1 MPEGGVRR
9 PWAGEP
15 RNVPDPAL
23 ATLRAVKT
31 PASEP
36 HLLLLRFSGELS
48 TKGRA
53 TRRQFV
59 TRLLRNVKDALS
71 AEGYQ
76 GKIERHHDRVFVEV
90 SNPGAISVLER
101 IFGLQSLSPVLRR
114 PGSSLDEIVSAG
126 HEIFRDAVRGKR
138 FAVRARFVGDREGD
152 SFSSKSV
159 EIELGEALR
168 PLASRVD
175 LDDPE
180 VTARVEI
187 HRGQAYFFALRRPGR
202 GGLPVG
208 SGDRAVALVSGGF
221 DSAVAAW
228 QLLKRGVAL
237 DYVFCNLGGA
247 SHRLGALRVIKVI
260 ADRWSYGSQPR
271 LHAIDFEGVSR
282 ELQRNTTPRYWQ
294 VLLKRSMLRSAEAIA
309 RECDACAIVTGDA
322 VGQVSSQTLRNL
334 ATISQSTQMP
344 ILRPLVGFNKDEI
357 IEMANRIGTGALS
370 AVVAEYCAM
379 VPRRPSTSAKL
390 DVVLEEEKRIAPAV
404 LETAI
409 ANREVLN
416 LRALDPDDDGLGE
429 LERSEIP
436 SGANVIDLR
445 SKEEFHSWH
454 YPDAVRLDFGH
465 ALEAYPSFAKD
476 RTYLL
481 YCELGLKSAHL
492 AELMAREGLRAYHF
506 RGGTRALRRYSERG
520 RC

>member
-1 MPEGGVRR
+1 
-9 PWAGEP
+9 
-15 RNVPDPAL
+15 
-23 ATLRAVKT
+23 VKT
-31 PASEP
+31 HASEP
-36 HLLLLRFSGELS
+36 HLVLLRFSGEVS
-48 TKGRA
+48 TKARA

-59 TRLLRNVKDALS
+59 TQLLRNVKDALAS
-71 AEGYQ
+71 EGYQ
-76 GKIERHHDRVFVEV
+76 GEIERHHDRVFVEV
-90 SNPGAISVLER
+90 SSPGAIPVLER
-101 IFGLQSLSPVLRR
+101 IFGLQSLSPALRR
-114 PGSSLDEIVSAG
+114 PGSSLEEIVSAG

-138 FAVRARFVGDREGD
+138 FAVRARWVGGREAG

-159 EIELGEALR
+159 ETELGEALR
-168 PLASRVD
+168 ALAARVD

-180 VTARVEI
+180 VTAHVEI
-187 HRGQAYFFALRRPGR
+187 HRGQAYFFALRRPGQ

-228 QLLKRGVAL
+228 QLLKRGVTL

-260 ADRWSYGSQPR
+260 ADRWSYGSRPR
-271 LHAIDFEGVSR
+271 LHAVDFEGVSR

-309 RECDACAIVTGDA
+309 RECGGCAIVTGEA

-334 ATISQSTQMP
+334 ATISQATHTP

-357 IEMANRIGTGALS
+357 IEVANRIGTGPLS

-390 DVVLEEEKRIAPAV
+390 DVVLEEESRIDPAV
-404 LETAI
+404 LEAAI

-416 LRALDPDDDGLGE
+416 LRALDPDDTGLGE
-429 LERSEIP
+429 LERAEIP
-436 SGANVIDLR
+436 CGAVVIDLR
-445 SKEEFHSWH
+445 SKEEFRSWH
-454 YPDAVRLDFGH
+454 YPDAVRLDFGD
-465 ALEAYPSFAKD
+465 ALDAYPSFARD
-476 RTYLL
+476 RTYVI
-481 YCELGLKSAHL
+481 YCEFGLKSAHL

-506 RGGTRALRRYSERG
+506 RGGTRAIRRYCEEMQSKAR
-520 RC
+520 

>member
-1 MPEGGVRR
+1 
-9 PWAGEP
+9 
-15 RNVPDPAL
+15 
-23 ATLRAVKT
+23 VKT

-36 HLLLLRFSGELS
+36 HLVLLRFSGELS
-48 TKGRA
+48 IKARA

-59 TRLLRNVKDALS
+59 TQLLRNVKDALVS
-71 AEGYQ
+71 EGYQ
-76 GKIERHHDRVFVEV
+76 GEIERHHDRVFVEV
-90 SNPGAISVLER
+90 SSTGAISVLER
-101 IFGLQSLSPVLRR
+101 VFGLQSLSPVLRR

-152 SFSSKSV
+152 SFSSKKV

-168 PLASRVD
+168 PLAARVD

-180 VTARVEI
+180 VTAHVEI
-187 HRGQAYFFALRRPGR
+187 YRGQAYFFASRRPGR

-228 QLLKRGVAL
+228 QLLKRGVVL

-247 SHRLGALRVIKVI
+247 SHRLGALRVMKVI

-271 LHAIDFEGVSR
+271 LHAVDFEEVSR

-294 VLLKRSMLRSAEAIA
+294 VLLKRSMLRAAEAIA
-309 RECDACAIVTGDA
+309 RESGGCAIVTGEA
-322 VGQVSSQTLRNL
+322 VGQVSSQTLKNL
-334 ATISQSTQMP
+334 ATISQATRMP

-357 IEMANRIGTGALS
+357 IEVANRIGTGALS
-370 AVVAEYCAM
+370 AVVAEYCAL

-390 DVVLEEEKRIAPAV
+390 DVVLEEESLIAPAV
-404 LETAI
+404 LEAAI

-416 LRALDPDDDGLGE
+416 LRTLDPDDSGLGE
-429 LERSEIP
+429 LEKSEIP
-436 SGANVIDLR
+436 SGANLIDLR
-445 SKEEFHSWH
+445 SKEEFQSWH
-454 YPDAVRLDFGH
+454 HPDAVRLDFRH
-465 ALEAYPSFAKD
+465 ALETYPSFAKD

-481 YCELGLKSAHL
+481 YCEFGLKSGLL
-492 AELMAREGLRAYHF
+492 AELMVRDGLRAFHF
-506 RGGTRALRRYSERG
+506 RGGTRALRRYCEKHG
-520 RC
+520 DVVE